1 MNMQIVSVSSKGQ
14 IAIPV
19 SYRKELS
26 LNEGSKLAIF
36 SDGENIILKPIAL
49 PSEESLLSVLADMRE
64 YAKNAGLD
72 DDNVKDAIKASRE
85 KGRVDEDSN

>member
-49 PSEESLLSVLADMRE
+49 PSEELLLSALADMRE

-72 DDNVKDAIKASRE
+72 DDDVKDAIKASRE

>member
-49 PSEESLLSVLADMRE
+49 PSEGSLLSALADMRE

-72 DDNVKDAIKASRE
+72 DDDVKDAIKASRE

>member
-1 MNMQIVSVSSKGQ
+1 MSMQIVSVSSKGQ

-49 PSEESLLSVLADMRE
+49 PSEESLLSALADMRE

-72 DDNVKDAIKASRE
+72 DDDVKDAIKASRE

>member
-49 PSEESLLSVLADMRE
+49 PSEELLLSALADMRE

-85 KGRVDEDSN
+85 KRRVDEDSN